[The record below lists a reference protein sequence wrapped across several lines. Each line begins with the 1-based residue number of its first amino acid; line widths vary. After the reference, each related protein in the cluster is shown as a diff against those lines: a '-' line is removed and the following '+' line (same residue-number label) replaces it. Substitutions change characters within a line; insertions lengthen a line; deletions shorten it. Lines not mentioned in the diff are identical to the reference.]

1 METILSEANDFVGDV
16 MEPADVTQLLTVID
30 DIKLMV
36 EAVISGTFLLAGVIV
51 GVMVMFIFFFFLK
64 GAE

>member
-1 METILSEANDFVGDV
+1 

>member
-1 METILSEANDFVGDV
+1 
-16 MEPADVTQLLTVID
+16 MEPADVIQLFQVID
-30 DIKLMV
+30 DIQILLMDIKILI

>member
-1 METILSEANDFVGDV
+1 METILREANDFVGDV
-16 MEPADVTQLLTVID
+16 MEPADVTQLFNVID
-30 DIKLMV
+30 DIKILV